1 MEEPGKEEQK
11 KEVQSFEKR
20 EPVQKR
26 EWEPMSFEIVE
37 MKQEEVRW
45 WPSLEIEE
53 GGRGWELQKERR
65 EGLAG
70 GFGVVVSHYCF

>member
-11 KEVQSFEKR
+11 KEVQSFEKG

-26 EWEPMSFEIVE
+26 EWEPIRLEIVE

-65 EGLAG
+65 EGLVD
-70 GFGVVVSHYCF
+70 GFEAVVSHCCF